1 MEISQI
7 SEVSLI
13 FLDKYI
19 SHYNESCDYEGIT
32 HLMAFFYGYLGFQLC
47 S

>member
-19 SHYNESCDYEGIT
+19 SHYNESCDYKGIT